1 MEKFTALWPRNIR
14 GERRM
19 NSALALIGDRREA
32 TEFFGEVLVDDF
44 GHLKSMNKHIAVV
57 AKSND
62 RSSENWTQKR
72 VLADVPHFL
81 RCAQNSPRLN
91 AAVIWLMVNGPA
103 HPEAQ
108 KYLAEVVR
116 FDAAQPEEGDRA

>member
-1 MEKFTALWPRNIR
+1 
-14 GERRM
+14 M
-19 NSALALIGDRREA
+19 NSAMALIGDRRQA
-32 TEFFGEVLVDDF
+32 TDYFGEMLVDDF
-44 GHLKSMNKHIAVV
+44 GHLKSMNKQIAVA
-57 AKSND
+57 AKSNE

-81 RCAQNSPRLN
+81 RVARNSPRLN

-108 KYLAEVVR
+108 KYLDQVLAV
-116 FDAAQPEEGDRA
+116 DGAQPEEGDRE